1 MNHYGFE
8 VSETAFELFLKL
20 HPHVLVLWHSYKIS
34 VTSEFSLFGIGLKTK
49 TRKLQKIFFLSIEF
63 N

>member
-1 MNHYGFE
+1 MDHYGFE

-20 HPHVLVLWHSYKIS
+20 HPHVLVLWHSYK
-34 VTSEFSLFGIGLKTK
+34 TSEFSLFGIGLKTK
-49 TRKLQKIFFLSIEF
+49 TRKLEKIFFLSIEF